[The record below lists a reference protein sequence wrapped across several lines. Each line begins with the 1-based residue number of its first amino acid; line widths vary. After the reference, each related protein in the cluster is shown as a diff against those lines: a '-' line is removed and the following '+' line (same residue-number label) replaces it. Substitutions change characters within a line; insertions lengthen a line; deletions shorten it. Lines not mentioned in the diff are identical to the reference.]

1 MLVRSWLVVR
11 VLMARCVYGSV
22 GLLVD
27 TAGAEDRHLQR
38 ANGKH
43 GLPASPHQFAVLSP
57 RPLTLYRGNPP
68 AEAPA
73 APSTS
78 AVTAVI
84 EIR

>member
-11 VLMARCVYGSV
+11 VRADGKLIRRSGQSMQRERRAAWTLPEPRTDICSGLM
-22 GLLVD
+22 
-27 TAGAEDRHLQR
+27 
-38 ANGKH
+38 GK
-43 GLPASPHQFAVLSP
+43 L
-57 RPLTLYRGNPP
+57 LTLYCGSPS

-78 AVTAVI
+78 AVAPVI